1 MQAGEHPASC
11 LLITIARPQ
20 KRASKRAELLLRLG
34 AQLQLGSNCRGDFR
48 VCDLGAYCE
57 RKIHGGER
65 TKRTLAFPLG
75 KQLAAGG
82 GQEGRN
88 GGHAPDSC

>member
-1 MQAGEHPASC
+1 MQAGDHPARR

-20 KRASKRAELLLRLG
+20 KRASKRAELLLRLS
-34 AQLQLGSNCRGDFR
+34 AQLELGSDCRGNFR

-57 RKIHGGER
+57 RKIHGGEG
-65 TKRTLAFPLG
+65 TKRALVFPMR

-82 GQEGRN
+82 G
-88 GGHAPDSC
+88 